1 MPSLQ
6 LDLPTRLDF
15 ATKRLLAQ
23 RFGSEYAA
31 IMTTDPDIVT
41 VSIHDL
47 GEGSVWRCSAAEP
60 HPHALIM
67 CDVRRGRPVE
77 TRAAL
82 ARRLIEI
89 CTEVL
94 DLDPNG
100 VKVEFTQ
107 HSGDEMFHPHLG
119 GFNTEW
125 AAGGADASDAG
136 QGSRP
141 VI

>member
-6 LDLPTRLDF
+6 LDIPALLDVP
-15 ATKRLLAQ
+15 TKRLLAK
-23 RFGSEYAA
+23 RFGSVYAA
-31 IMTTDPDIVT
+31 TMATEPDIVT

-47 GEGSVWRCSAAEP
+47 GEGSVWRCSAGEP
-60 HPHALIM
+60 HSHALIM
-67 CDVRRGRPVE
+67 CDVRRGRSVE

-82 ARRLIEI
+82 ARQLIEI

-94 DLDPNG
+94 SLDPYG

-107 HSGDEMFHPHLG
+107 HSGDEMFHSHLG

-125 AAGGADASDAG
+125 SAGDAARSDAE
-136 QGSRP
+136 
-141 VI
+141 